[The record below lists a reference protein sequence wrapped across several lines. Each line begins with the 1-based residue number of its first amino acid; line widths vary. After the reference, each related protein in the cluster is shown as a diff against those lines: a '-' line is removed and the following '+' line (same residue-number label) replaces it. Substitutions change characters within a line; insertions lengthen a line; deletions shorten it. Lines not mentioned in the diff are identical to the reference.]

1 MDKIIAWAFVALFGT
16 VVVTDAYALTIP
28 SGSVLT
34 KDGVVPAAES
44 DNTRKQVER
53 NGYAVV
59 AGQLVV
65 GIEGEL
71 ITIDLD
77 DLRGKD
83 KDGIRDVV
91 QAAAIEQLTEAAN
104 SGLDVIEA
112 NDLQDAIASVEHVAE
127 ENRAAFEEA
136 IEAANEAVAEATD
149 EINNVLD
156 DIYDR
161 AARGEITAE
170 EADRLADEACGC
182 A

>member
-28 SGSVLT
+28 SGHVLT
-34 KDGVVPAAES
+34 DNGVVAAEDS
-44 DNTRKQVER
+44 DNTKKQVER

-59 AGQLVV
+59 AGKLVV
-65 GIEGEL
+65 GIGEDL
-71 ITIDLD
+71 ISIDLD

-83 KDGIRDVV
+83 KDGIRDTV
-91 QAAAIEQLTEAAN
+91 QAAAIEQLTDVAN
-104 SGLDVIEA
+104 SGVDVIDA
-112 NDLQDAIASVEHVAE
+112 NELQDVIADVEHVAE
-127 ENRAAFEEA
+127 ENRAAFEAA

-149 EINNVLD
+149 EINDVLD